1 LRLGL
6 AVNRKAG
13 QVYGLFREGA
23 KGASEFWLIFK
34 RRLPVQTNRVKFANH
49 PCNSTINYS
58 FNLIMKIIIHLL
70 PLLLLPL
77 LSIGQ
82 NSFDYTISKPYPVID
97 GQTNLY
103 FSDISTE
110 KALSIKIDGK
120 DVYLQN
126 FDTKIMKETGRK
138 KYSDLLQDNEFEHAT
153 NYSKLIFQIKV

>member
-1 LRLGL
+1 
-6 AVNRKAG
+6 
-13 QVYGLFREGA
+13 
-23 KGASEFWLIFK
+23 
-34 RRLPVQTNRVKFANH
+34 
-49 PCNSTINYS
+49 
-58 FNLIMKIIIHLL
+58 MKIIIHLL